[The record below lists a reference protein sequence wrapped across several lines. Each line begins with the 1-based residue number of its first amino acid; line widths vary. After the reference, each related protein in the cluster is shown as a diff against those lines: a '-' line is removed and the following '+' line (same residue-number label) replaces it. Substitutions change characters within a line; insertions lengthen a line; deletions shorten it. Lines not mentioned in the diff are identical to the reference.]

1 MNEENNNEEKKEYQ
15 VLNQFKPKKRAVLAT
30 SLDPDSIER
39 NIPADVVGLMMRFT
53 LRRLVLVSI

>member
-30 SLDPDSIER
+30 SLDP
-39 NIPADVVGLMMRFT
+39 
-53 LRRLVLVSI
+53 